1 MNRNSRLH
9 ALLALLLGVLVLVA
23 APVAHAQTDDDTS
36 APYAATE
43 DEQWRPKENFWW
55 LFAAYAVIWVA
66 LLGYVGR
73 MASKQ
78 QQLERELRHLQRE
91 S

>member
-1 MNRNSRLH
+1 MNRKSRLH
-9 ALLALLLGVLVLVA
+9 VLLVLLLGVLVLAA
-23 APVAHAQTDDDTS
+23 APVARAQTDEDASD
-36 APYAATE
+36 PYAATG

-55 LFAAYAVIWVA
+55 LFAAYGVIWVA

-73 MASKQ
+73 VASKQ

>member
-1 MNRNSRLH
+1 MNRQSRRYVLF
-9 ALLALLLGVLVLVA
+9 ALVLGVLVLAVA
-23 APVAHAQTDDDTS
+23 PMAQAQTDDDAST
-36 APYAATE
+36 PYAATD

-55 LFAAYAVIWVA
+55 LFAAYGVIWVA